1 MYPFTER
8 QSRSHLRS
16 YDHKQVNY
24 DGLTQSVLRIDGFE
38 SRDETAMLVQKTIVN
53 TAYVLHYNRVKFPND
68 FFSIVLCTNMAAVTS
83 PENHL

>member
-24 DGLTQSVLRIDGFE
+24 HGLTQSVLRIDGFE
-38 SRDETAMLVQKTIVN
+38 SRDETAMLVQKQ
-53 TAYVLHYNRVKFPND
+53 
-68 FFSIVLCTNMAAVTS
+68 
-83 PENHL
+83 